1 MITDKNLSN
10 TLNMEV
16 LSLNYKIN
24 LITYYLV
31 KNIICFLMY

>member
-10 TLNMEV
+10 TLNMKV

-31 KNIICFLMY
+31 